1 MGIAMDWEWLHSKSG
16 VNYFQA
22 GRWRL
27 IGPKDGDELTGYL
40 WLSFGSVGSE
50 LYMRKCLRMGDLPSN
65 VKISSY
71 IIRACTDDELNFI
84 HTFRNFLKEKN
95 GLPTKPLPKF
105 RRKRKNRKINN
116 KQPGQE
122 KKDTIKVL
130 KPSLPKGRK
139 KKKTQ
144 NLKPKKIDKAL
155 RKSSKKKFDSSRGLN

>member
-1 MGIAMDWEWLHSKSG
+1 MLNHWIDKYDFLGINKFLLTEEQILQWCEE
-16 VNYFQA
+16 YFEDN
-22 GRWRL
+22 GKY
-27 IGPKDGDELTGYL
+27 PKANGEKVRGYNITWNTINKAL
-40 WLSFGSVGSE
+40 MRGSYG
-50 LYMRKCLRMGDLPSN
+50 LPGG
-65 VKISSY
+65 ITL
-71 IIRACTDDELNFI
+71 A
-84 HTFRNFLKEKN
+84 NFLKEKN